1 MYKVKDSTG
10 YVAQIHGEDIL
21 RHQIDFTQY
30 IQVNN
35 NLKHQIDFTQYIQV
49 NNNLKVR
56 RVSVCSQLCHYLDM

>member
-35 NLKHQIDFTQYIQV
+35 NLK
-49 NNNLKVR
+49 VR